1 MDAAK
6 ALKELSQPHSREE
19 KIVAIIE
26 RCASLAGL
34 SYSRAFEI
42 YYGRARRIEHAEL
55 ARISEALV
63 RKNQLDAR
71 NELSELRR
79 RLDRLE
85 SLLVQTDE
93 NFHSPTVDLV
103 RAQVR

>member
-42 YYGRARRIEHAEL
+42 FYGRARRIAPEEIVRIEQALERK
-55 ARISEALV
+55 AR
-63 RKNQLDAR
+63 LDAR
-71 NELSELRR
+71 NELQELRR

-85 SLLVQTDE
+85 SLLVQSDE